1 MQKIISKNKILDF
14 KKNGYIIYRNLI
26 SKGDIHNA
34 KDDLINFIT
43 KNKHKFSKRE
53 INFTKSGNIN
63 SIHNLNDWKW
73 TKNLKKNKKILTIV
87 SELLEDN
94 ISEFGA
100 ELFSKPAKVGLG
112 SPMHQDNYYWC
123 LNNPNAVT
131 IWIALED
138 SSKENGG
145 VYYLSKSHKLGLL
158 EHTASNVPGSSQMI
172 KYQEG
177 LKVFKV
183 DFPILKAGDC
193 IIHHSLIAHGSK
205 ANKSKYSRIGWTLR
219 FKSKSAYIDKFL
231 KKRYEHDLSK
241 QLKDRK

>member
-1 MQKIISKNKILDF
+1 MLSANQIKKFKN
-14 KKNGYIIYRNLI
+14 NGYIIYRNLI
-26 SKGDIHNA
+26 PKNDILKA
-34 KDDLINFIT
+34 KVDL
-43 KNKHKFSKRE
+43 HKFIEINKYKFSERE

-73 TKNLKKNKKILTIV
+73 TKSLKKNNKILSLV
-87 SELLEDN
+87 SEILQDK

-123 LNNPNAVT
+123 LNNPNAVA

-138 SSKENGG
+138 ASEKNGG
-145 VYYLSKSHKLGLL
+145 VYYFSKSHKLGLL

-193 IIHHSLIAHGSK
+193 IIHHSLIVHGSK

-219 FKSKSAYIDKFL
+219 FKSKSANIDNFL

-241 QLKDRK
+241 QLKNRK